1 MFDLGAGELVL
12 IVFVVL
18 ILFGPK
24 KLPEL
29 AQSLG
34 RGMRE
39 FKRAQREFTEQINQA
54 VSSEHYNKKRGPELD
69 RPQGSVA
76 RTGSRRSGST
86 EGASGAS
93 SGNGAGHSTTTSS
106 PSAESAPSSTDSA
119 LPAPA
124 PSSTPPPSLFDDP
137 GVADARPSADAQ
149 SESTSPPNPTL

>member
-54 VSSEHYNKKRGPELD
+54 VNDDHYKKK
-69 RPQGSVA
+69 SVA
-76 RTGSRRSGST
+76 ERETPAGAVSRGGSRRIAGSPDD
-86 EGASGAS
+86 SGARS
-93 SGNGAGHSTTTSS
+93 DDNAGRSDDTRAATPTGYPIAGTPPSAAAPRPDDAS
-106 PSAESAPSSTDSA
+106 PSGT
-119 LPAPA
+119 
-124 PSSTPPPSLFDDP
+124 TP
-137 GVADARPSADAQ
+137 GG
-149 SESTSPPNPTL
+149 EPNL

>member
-54 VSSEHYNKKRGPELD
+54 VNDDHYKKK
-69 RPQGSVA
+69 SVA
-76 RTGSRRSGST
+76 EREPPAGAVSRGGSRRIA
-86 EGASGAS
+86 GAPDEAAAATPTGYPA
-93 SGNGAGHSTTTSS
+93 AGD
-106 PSAESAPSSTDSA
+106 P
-119 LPAPA
+119 PAPA
-124 PSSTPPPSLFDDP
+124 APTRPDDLPPSAATPGDD
-137 GVADARPSADAQ
+137 A
-149 SESTSPPNPTL
+149 TSDPKL

>member
-54 VSSEHYNKKRGPELD
+54 VNDDHYKKK
-69 RPQGSVA
+69 SVA
-76 RTGSRRSGST
+76 ERETPAGAVSRGGSRRIAGSPDDNAVRS
-86 EGASGAS
+86 ED
-93 SGNGAGHSTTTSS
+93 NAGRSDDNAGRSDDNAGRSDDTRAATPTGYPIAGTPPSPAAPRPDDAS
-106 PSAESAPSSTDSA
+106 PSGT
-119 LPAPA
+119 
-124 PSSTPPPSLFDDP
+124 TP
-137 GVADARPSADAQ
+137 GG
-149 SESTSPPNPTL
+149 EPNL

>member
-54 VSSEHYNKKRGPELD
+54 VNDDHYKKK
-69 RPQGSVA
+69 SVA
-76 RTGSRRSGST
+76 ERETPAGAVSRGGSRRIAGSPDD
-86 EGASGAS
+86 SGARS
-93 SGNGAGHSTTTSS
+93 DDNAGRSDDNAARSDDTRAATPTGYPIAGTPPSAAAPRPDDAS
-106 PSAESAPSSTDSA
+106 PSGT
-119 LPAPA
+119 
-124 PSSTPPPSLFDDP
+124 TP
-137 GVADARPSADAQ
+137 GG
-149 SESTSPPNPTL
+149 EPNL

>member
-54 VSSEHYNKKRGPELD
+54 VNDDHYRKQRGPELE
-69 RPQGSVA
+69 RPEGSVA
-76 RTGSRRSGST
+76 RGGTRRLTPT
-86 EGASGAS
+86 EGSGE
-93 SGNGAGHSTTTSS
+93 GAGDAPRDAGLPMSDAAPGNAS
-106 PSAESAPSSTDSA
+106 PTGEASPTGNASPTGDDSPTNDEARGGDAP
-119 LPAPA
+119 PA
-124 PSSTPPPSLFDDP
+124 TPPDSRL
-137 GVADARPSADAQ
+137 
-149 SESTSPPNPTL
+149 

>member
-54 VSSEHYNKKRGPELD
+54 VNDDHYKKK
-69 RPQGSVA
+69 SVA
-76 RTGSRRSGST
+76 ERETPAGAVSRGGSRRIAGSPDD
-86 EGASGAS
+86 SGARPDD
-93 SGNGAGHSTTTSS
+93 NAGRSDDNAGRSDDTRAATPTGY
-106 PSAESAPSSTDSA
+106 PIAGTPSSA
-119 LPAPA
+119 A
-124 PSSTPPPSLFDDP
+124 TPRPDDAPPSGTTP
-137 GVADARPSADAQ
+137 GGEPK
-149 SESTSPPNPTL
+149 L

>member
-54 VSSEHYNKKRGPELD
+54 VNDDHYKKK
-69 RPQGSVA
+69 SVA
-76 RTGSRRSGST
+76 ERETPAGAVSRGGSRRIAGSPDD
-86 EGASGAS
+86 SGARS
-93 SGNGAGHSTTTSS
+93 DDNAGRSDDSAGRSDDTRAATPTGYPIAGTPPSAAAPRPDDAS
-106 PSAESAPSSTDSA
+106 PSGT
-119 LPAPA
+119 
-124 PSSTPPPSLFDDP
+124 TP
-137 GVADARPSADAQ
+137 GG
-149 SESTSPPNPTL
+149 EPNL